1 MKKIFLLITLLY
13 ITGCF
18 GGSSPNSIFYKISS
32 QEVATEERNNQI
44 KKSIG
49 IDSVII
55 PNYLNRPQIVTKDAA
70 NYELTISEFN
80 RWGENLSGMLQRT
93 IAEDLAQ
100 LMPKAQVKPRVN
112 TIENFDYLVRV
123 EIMSFDGTFD
133 ETANLKAWWSVFDA
147 EDNLLVRK
155 QAKLSVALQ
164 GDYNDYAAQQ
174 SLLVMD
180 LSKEIAKSIKE
191 LKK

>member
-1 MKKIFLLITLLY
+1 
-13 ITGCF
+13 
-18 GGSSPNSIFYKISS
+18 
-32 QEVATEERNNQI
+32 
-44 KKSIG
+44 
-49 IDSVII
+49 
-55 PNYLNRPQIVTKDAA
+55 
-70 NYELTISEFN
+70 
-80 RWGENLSGMLQRT
+80 
-93 IAEDLAQ
+93 
-100 LMPKAQVKPRVN
+100 
-112 TIENFDYLVRV
+112 
-123 EIMSFDGTFD
+123 MSFDGTFD

>member
-1 MKKIFLLITLLY
+1 MKT
-13 ITGCF
+13 
-18 GGSSPNSIFYKISS
+18 
-32 QEVATEERNNQI
+32 
-44 KKSIG
+44 
-49 IDSVII
+49 
-55 PNYLNRPQIVTKDAA
+55 NYELRYAAHPKDAK

-80 RWGENLSGMLQRT
+80 RWGENLGGMLQRT

-112 TIENFDYLVRV
+112 IIENFDYLVRV